1 MSEKALAE
9 FPLLKWVTNFPDTLP
24 TLFYLLTFISVFKTL
39 GKLKTLIP
47 HNTAKLP
54 AEMFDNFKLGKMSRG
69 EQWSRFRPRGWR
81 RVSVSTHKVTSIFPQ
96 VFQSYKY
103 LSKLSLISF
112 FCLSRSRLRALNGC
126 YENKFSLI
134 CKYAT
139 VLWRKGEDFS
149 VKDFSFNRGCYI
161 LLGSPE
167 KQPPFS
173 SH

>member
-69 EQWSRFRPRGWR
+69 SNGEDFDRVDGGESQFLPTKWPVYSHRF
-81 RVSVSTHKVTSIFPQ
+81 FE
-96 VFQSYKY
+96 SYKY